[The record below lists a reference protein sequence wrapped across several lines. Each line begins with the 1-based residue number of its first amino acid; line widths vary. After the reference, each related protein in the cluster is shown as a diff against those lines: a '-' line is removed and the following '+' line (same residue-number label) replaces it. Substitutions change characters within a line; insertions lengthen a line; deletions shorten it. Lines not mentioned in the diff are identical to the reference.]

1 MISFAELKRVC
12 NAVVSDTFPT
22 IRVYGNDTMD
32 GYTRPAFF
40 TEIIPHPYANES
52 KNYTSGGATFKAT
65 LLEKTHDEAFCL
77 SIYDRIR
84 EAFGMTL
91 AVGNRKLL
99 VGDISFEF
107 IGESLNMLQM
117 SVEFDWYEHKER
129 IEAEPVAET
138 LAVSME
144 KKGDN

>member
-1 MISFAELKRVC
+1 MIKYADLKRAC
-12 NAVVSDTFPT
+12 NEIILAAFPE
-22 IRVYGNDTMD
+22 IKVYGNDTKD

-40 TEIIPHPYANES
+40 TEIIPHPFVNES
-52 KNYTSGGATFKAT
+52 KNYASGGATYKAT

-91 AVGNRKLL
+91 SVGDRKLL
-99 VGDISFEF
+99 VGEMSFEF
-107 IGESLNMLQM
+107 IGEYLDILQI
-117 SVEFDWYEHKER
+117 SVEFDWYEQKER
-129 IEAEPVAET
+129 IEMEPVAET

-144 KKGDN
+144 KKGD